1 MSGAKNA
8 FSRGEK
14 SDIENFHHAVDE
26 TRNSQPTPEQL
37 LKLLDCQLT
46 LARTKR
52 STADTNPSRR
62 TALLVGALLLIV
74 GGCGAALLVLQHMLS
89 DLRERGP
96 SDRVRTEQNANF

>member
-14 SDIENFHHAVDE
+14 SDIENFHYAVDE

-37 LKLLDCQLT
+37 LKLLDGQLT

-52 STADTNPSRR
+52 STADNSSRR
-62 TALLVGALLLIV
+62 TALLAGALLLIV
-74 GGCGAALLVLQHMLS
+74 GGGCAALLVLQHLLS

-96 SDRVRTEQNANF
+96 ADRARTEQSANF